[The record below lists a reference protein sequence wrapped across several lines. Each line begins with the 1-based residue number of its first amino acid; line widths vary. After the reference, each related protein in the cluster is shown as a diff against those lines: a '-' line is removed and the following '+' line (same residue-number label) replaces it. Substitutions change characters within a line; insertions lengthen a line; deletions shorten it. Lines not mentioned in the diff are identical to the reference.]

1 MKYLMKGLLKV
12 LMAAILFGMTTMT
25 GCKDPANAT
34 IHLQVVDNAG
44 KPAKEVKVGMY
55 QAKKLE
61 LADTDILVP
70 KDYALVKET
79 DTQGLVEFT
88 VNRLSVGDDGIYCV
102 FEAFDDNNVYGRVS
116 TYVSAGCL
124 YSPLTLT
131 LK

>member
-1 MKYLMKGLLKV
+1 MKELLKV
-12 LMAAILFGMTTMT
+12 LMAVILFGMTTMT
-25 GCKDPANAT
+25 GCKDPANAK
-34 IHLQVVDNAG
+34 INLQVVDNAG

-70 KDYALVKET
+70 KDYAVIKET
-79 DTQGLVEFT
+79 DNQGFVEFT
-88 VNRLSVGDDGIYCV
+88 VSRLSVGDDGIYCV

-116 TYVSAGCL
+116 TYVSSGSL
-124 YSPLTLT
+124 YSPLTLK